1 MKIFLIARGYPTK
14 QDPTWGCFEKDQ
26 AEALAKLGHQVTI
39 LSVDTRLRFYWRE
52 WGVRH
57 QVHGK
62 IATVNIFLFPIA
74 LVFFLPERIK
84 EIIRAWQ
91 MDLIYQQA
99 EQHYGKPDVIYSH
112 YLHNTLKAIP
122 LKKKYNIPLV
132 AIEHWSQLA
141 HTHIPKTTI
150 QLAKRV
156 YSSVDQLLSVSSAL
170 QDNIR
175 RQIGYDSLV
184 VPNMV
189 SQEFYYTTST
199 PKDNLTLVTVGRLVS
214 EKHFDQLIKAVAHI
228 SEPLQLKI
236 IGDGKEK
243 ENLHKLINELQL
255 QEKVFLCGYKT
266 KEEIVVLLQQSDI
279 FVLPSQSETF
289 GVVYIEA
296 LACGLPIIATD
307 CGGPRDIV
315 TPMNGLLVPINNQQK
330 LEKAITHMIHNLHLY
345 DKNLIAQD
353 CQNRFSSENV
363 AKHILKILEN
373 TIQKQKEQ
381 Q

>member
-199 PKDNLTLVTVGRLVS
+199 PKNNLTLVTVGRLVS

-243 ENLHKLINELQL
+243 ENLYKLINELQL

-315 TPMNGLLVPINNQQK
+315 TPMNGLLVPINNQQR

-345 DKNLIAQD
+345 DKKLIAQD

>member
-62 IATVNIFLFPIA
+62 ITTVNIFLFPIA

>member
-1 MKIFLIARGYPTK
+1 MKVFLIARGYPTK

-57 QVHGK
+57 QVYGK

>member
-57 QVHGK
+57 QVYGK

>member
-1 MKIFLIARGYPTK
+1 MKVFLIARGYPTK

-199 PKDNLTLVTVGRLVS
+199 PKNNLTLVTVGRLVS